1 MGTELHLDV
10 GTLYAFLLVLARI
23 SGAFIYIPLPGI
35 KSGPEVARAVLSVS
49 MTFVLFPRWPVI
61 DPAQINLALL
71 IGWMCAEAG
80 IGLAVGLAV
89 AFVTEGFQMGAQIIS
104 LQAGYSFAT
113 TIDPNSG
120 ADSGVLLSVAQL
132 AAGLL
137 FFATGLDRQILQ
149 VFAESL
155 TTRPPGH
162 FVLTQSMANGLI
174 QMGASI
180 FTTGLRLVLP
190 LLGLLLMVEIS
201 LALLARLNAQLHLT
215 TLAFPI
221 KMLLSLSLLGW
232 LLLVFP
238 KVFSQS
244 SVQVLQWIRTLLL
257 A

>member
-1 MGTELHLDV
+1 MGTDLTIDV

-23 SGAFIYIPLPGI
+23 SGAFIFVPIPGI
-35 KSGPEVARAVLSVS
+35 QAGPQIARALLSVS
-49 MTFVLFPRWPVI
+49 LTLALQPRWPVI
-61 DPAQINLALL
+61 DPDGVSFPLL
-71 IGWMCAEAG
+71 MGWMLAEAG
-80 IGLAVGLAV
+80 MGLAVGLAV
-89 AFVTEGFQMGAQIIS
+89 AFLTEGFQMGAQIIS

-201 LALLARLNAQLHLT
+201 LALLARINAQLHLM

-221 KMLLSLSLLGW
+221 KMLLSLSLLSW

-238 KVFSQS
+238 KVFTQS
-244 SVQVLQWIRTLLL
+244 SNQILQWIRGV
-257 A
+257 